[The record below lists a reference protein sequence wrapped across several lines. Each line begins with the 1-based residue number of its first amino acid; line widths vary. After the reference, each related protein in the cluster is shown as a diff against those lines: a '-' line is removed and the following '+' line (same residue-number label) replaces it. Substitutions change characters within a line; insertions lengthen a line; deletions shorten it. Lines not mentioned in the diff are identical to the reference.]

1 MKTTL
6 VVERYPVISET
17 FVVRHAQHFNAT
29 VVCRQPD
36 SGEYFQEDVRVIAPP
51 ETPQPKTIPGWF
63 RLRRL
68 LNRIASP
75 RRNFVWNRSMEK
87 FWGDYLDSRRPQV
100 ILAEFAPNAL
110 SALPACRARGIPV
123 VAHFHGY
130 DASSLLRKPA
140 YRRAVKQVFR
150 DAAAV
155 ICVSTFMRNQ
165 LLQAGCPERKLH
177 TIPCGTDLNE
187 FQQSHR
193 VGDQPCRFVAVS
205 RLEAVKGPFIT
216 LEAFRRLHSVRP
228 SVTLD
233 WIGGGTLRDSIEEFI
248 RRHHLEGSVRMH
260 GALRQAQVHSI
271 LEQSSV
277 LVQASLTHTDG
288 AVEGWGISIAEA
300 LATGLPAVVTR
311 SGGMVELVF
320 DGHNGFLFEEGDAIA
335 MSHAMLKLADHPEL
349 RIEMGRNGRRHVQQV
364 GDARQSLQLLEQV
377 LRNACGVAYSAA
389 PVSEIAC

>member
-1 MKTTL
+1 MRTTI
-6 VVERYPVISET
+6 VVERYPAISET
-17 FVVRHAQHFNAT
+17 FVVRHAQYFNAT

-36 SGEYFQEDVRVIAPP
+36 SGEYFQEDVRVLAPP
-51 ETPQPKTIPGWF
+51 ETPQPKTIPGCF

-75 RRNFVWNRSMEK
+75 RRNFIWNTSMEK
-87 FWGDYLDSRRPQV
+87 FWTNYLDSHHPQV
-100 ILAEFAPNAL
+100 VLAEFAPNAL
-110 SALPACRARGIPV
+110 SALPACRARGIPL

-130 DASSLLRKPA
+130 DASSLMTRSS
-140 YRRAVKQVFR
+140 YRRTVKEVFR

-155 ICVSTFMRNQ
+155 VCVSTFMKNQ
-165 LLQAGCPERKLH
+165 LLQAGCPRHKLH
-177 TIPCGTDLNE
+177 VIPCGTDLSE
-187 FQQSHR
+187 FRPSYR
-193 VGDQPCRFVAVS
+193 VSGQPCRFVAVS
-205 RLEAVKGPFIT
+205 RLEAVKGPLIT
-216 LEAFRRLHSVRP
+216 LEGFRRVHAIRP
-228 SVTLD
+228 EVTLD
-233 WIGGGTLRDSIEEFI
+233 WIGGGSLRVSMEEFI

-260 GALRQAQVHSI
+260 GALRHAQVRAI

-311 SGGMVELVF
+311 SGGMVELVL
-320 DGHNGFLFEEGDAIA
+320 DGHNGFLFEEGNAIA
-335 MSHAMLKLADHPEL
+335 MSHAMLKLADHPTL
-349 RIEMGRNGRRHVQQV
+349 RIELGRNGRLHVEQV
-364 GDARQSLQLLEQV
+364 GDARRSLQLLEQV